1 MRSSI
6 AQDYLAWYYDTAV
19 WTRTTFLGVQ
29 CLKSVSDM
37 WNYQEIL
44 FSLKPSLVVEFGTN
58 VGGSA
63 LYFAE
68 TLQQVS
74 AGAPVLTVDVDHA
87 RVVDRVRNHPH
98 IELLECD
105 STSPIVAD
113 RIFQLRR
120 ERPGK
125 AFFIADSDHTKAHV
139 LGELMQLRKVTL
151 PGDYVVIEDGIVNGN
166 PVLPGWGE
174 GPLEALQEY
183 FAEYPDDYVRDTG
196 REELFGFTFAPKG
209 FLVRQ

>member
-1 MRSSI
+1 VVV
-6 AQDYLAWYYDTAV
+6 AYLIEPASQPAS
-19 WTRTTFLGVQ
+19 
-29 CLKSVSDM
+29 K
-37 WNYQEIL
+37 
-44 FSLKPSLVVEFGTN
+44 
-58 VGGSA
+58 
-63 LYFAE
+63 
-68 TLQQVS
+68 
-74 AGAPVLTVDVDHA
+74 
-87 RVVDRVRNHPH
+87 RNN
-98 IELLECD
+98 

-183 FAEYPDDYVRDTG
+183 FAKYPNDYVRDTG
-196 REELFGFTFAPKG
+196 SEELFGFTFAPKG
-209 FLVRQ
+209 FLVRQQVFHQRGRMRPPSLSCSAELERKKRLE